1 VTGDPKRIARGT
13 RRRGGPPRQLRHH
26 LGGCAPPR
34 PPRSRLR
41 PITARAL
48 RQQLHHRS
56 LSRRDLW
63 LFNAFRLLATSYLFV
78 PIFMLFQADR
88 GLSFQDR
95 LSLGG
100 IYSAVIVLVEVP
112 TGVFADRIGRRRSML
127 LGALAMVASCLIA
140 AGAHSFGAFAL
151 AEALGALSMAL
162 CSGADSAY
170 LFDLLLASER
180 VEEYPRRESIASAW
194 HLLGSGLAFAAG
206 GLLARSDLALPYLV
220 TAGVAAV
227 AALIA
232 CAMRDDHRTSDA
244 RRLPP
249 REVARVWGEHMLAAL
264 AAVAR
269 NGRLAWMVAYSAVV
283 FVLLRATI
291 YVYQPYLAE
300 RGLGTAEIGLLFAGV
315 YLVASIVAYRT
326 HLLRARL
333 GDTLLLWGLL
343 AVLATSF
350 IALAGARN
358 GPWMLA
364 LLLVQA
370 VANGIYSPLTKP
382 LLNAEITDSRQRAAV
397 LSVESMARRAAMGIF
412 APLVGLYGQT
422 DVMLLCGVV
431 GLGGLALLVAAR
443 CVRAAAPATEEH

>member
-1 VTGDPKRIARGT
+1 MTGDPKRIARGT
-13 RRRGGPPRQLRHH
+13 RRRGGPPRQLRHV
-26 LGGCAPPR
+26 
-34 PPRSRLR
+34 RSRLR

-56 LSRRDLW
+56 LARRDLW

-112 TGVFADRIGRRRSML
+112 TGVFADRIGPRRSML
-127 LGALAMVASCLIA
+127 LGAVAMVASCLIA
-140 AGAHSFGAFAL
+140 ADAYSFGAFAL

-170 LFDLLLASER
+170 LFDLLLASKR

-194 HLLGSGLAFAAG
+194 HLLGSALAFAGG
-206 GLLARSDLALPYLV
+206 GLLAQSDLALPYLV

-232 CAMRDDHRTSDA
+232 CAMRDDQRTTTEP
-244 RRLPP
+244 RRLAV
-249 REVARVWGEHMLAAL
+249 RDVARVWGQQMLAAL

-326 HLLRARL
+326 HRLRARL

-350 IALAGARN
+350 IALAGASN

-382 LLNAEITDSRQRAAV
+382 LLNAEIADSRQRAAV

-431 GLGGLALLVAAR
+431 GLGGLAVLVAAR
-443 CVRAAAPATEEH
+443 CARAASPANPD